1 MKMGTRKWNTWKH
14 VKTKSILYD
23 YTGTE
28 EVVRQPYHFFGSN
41 TLVWRTN
48 DNILELLNFFVE
60 YSNRYRQEY
69 FGSQRFCIWKV
80 NLPKDAP
87 YDIDKYEPQVKEK
100 ELLGSW
106 HTMTYQAWMDGETD
120 IKLTG

>member
-60 YSNRYRQEY
+60 YSNIINNLEY
-69 FGSQRFCIWKV
+69 VCGTQRNKIVVSFF
-80 NLPKDAP
+80 
-87 YDIDKYEPQVKEK
+87 DI
-100 ELLGSW
+100 
-106 HTMTYQAWMDGETD
+106 
-120 IKLTG
+120 